1 MITGKSHVN
10 CTQKNVIKK
19 LDIDNITLDI
29 KDHYHEYHTHD
40 GTRNWWCN
48 GVLNHCCVSNL
59 YSRLY
64 TCRPG
69 RDQTQINKDNT
80 VNKVNLNFSC

>member
-10 CTQKNVIKK
+10 CMQKNVIEK
-19 LDIDNITLDI
+19 LDIDNITLDT
-29 KDHYHEYHTHD
+29 KDHYHEYHTYD
-40 GTRNWWCN
+40 GTRNWWCH
-48 GVLNHCCVSNL
+48 GILDHCCVSNL

-80 VNKVNLNFSC
+80 VDKVNLDFSC

>member
-10 CTQKNVIKK
+10 CMQKNVIKK